1 MRILVISHMYPK
13 PYNLISGNFVHS
25 QMLELLKK
33 GCEIVVVSPV
43 PYVPFPLYH
52 ISRKW
57 KRYWQLPLKETR
69 EGINIYYPRH
79 IIFPKNILYE
89 HSGKLMF
96 NGIANTV
103 KNIWFNFKF
112 DLIHAQVALPDG
124 FTAVK
129 LKQEYHVPVVVTIHG
144 ADLQNTIYRNSR
156 CRQAIGEVLKK
167 ADHIIT
173 VSDKLKNSAID
184 NYGYKNKIKTIANGV
199 HPFNINFKKET
210 RINRKIMLSVSNLIQ
225 SKGIDLNLI
234 AFSSLIDKHPTLIYK
249 IIGDGPDLL
258 RLKKIVKSLHIPKDR
273 VFFLGQLSNRE
284 VLKHMSEAD
293 IFSLPSWKEGFGIVY
308 LEAMARGKPVIA
320 CKGEGI
326 EDVIEHKVNG
336 FLVEPHDVDSLIRT
350 IDYILANPESAV
362 NIGKI
367 AQQVVL
373 NRYTWEKNAEKIM
386 CVYKNVLGNDLG
398 I

>member
-1 MRILVISHMYPK
+1 MCIRDKLKGAARKATAVCAVGNPRSKYKLILKGDEVGLNYV
-13 PYNLISGNFVHS
+13 NLIHPNVRISQYVKMGHGN
-25 QMLELLKK
+25 
-33 GCEIVVVSPV
+33 
-43 PYVPFPLYH
+43 
-52 ISRKW
+52 
-57 KRYWQLPLKETR
+57 
-69 EGINIYYPRH
+69 
-79 IIFPKNILYE
+79 IICAGNILTVNIKLGNHVILNLDCTVGHDAIIGDY
-89 HSGKLMF
+89 STILPSVKDVYKRQLMF

-293 IFSLPSWKEGFGIVY
+293 IFSLPSWREGFGIVY

-326 EDVIEHKVNG
+326 EDVIEHKING
-336 FLVEPHDVDSLIRT
+336 FLVEPRDVDSLIRT
-350 IDYILANPESAV
+350 IDYLLANPESAV

-373 NRYTWEKNAEKIM
+373 NRYR
-386 CVYKNVLGNDLG
+386 CV
-398 I
+398 